1 VVSGRGDQDAGQRC
15 KPTIRM
21 LVNIH
26 TFCMLLKPPAGS
38 RYVGSCQRTA
48 SGGVPRRSIAVVG
61 EVAHLLLCQLID
73 NSMALLPIV
82 AAGIMLL
89 IRAATCTCPPLAPSR
104 PGCWTCYKSGPTLG
118 QESGV
123 LGESGAD
130 AAPSSG
136 DGLWP
141 APG

>member
-1 VVSGRGDQDAGQRC
+1 MQTNYPHAGQYTYFLHAVKAPGGLAVRRIL
-15 KPTIRM
+15 PTRPRK
-21 LVNIH
+21 L
-26 TFCMLLKPPAGS
+26 P
-38 RYVGSCQRTA
+38 RTA
-48 SGGVPRRSIAVVG
+48 SGGVPRRSIVVVG

-136 DGLWP
+136 DGL
-141 APG
+141 